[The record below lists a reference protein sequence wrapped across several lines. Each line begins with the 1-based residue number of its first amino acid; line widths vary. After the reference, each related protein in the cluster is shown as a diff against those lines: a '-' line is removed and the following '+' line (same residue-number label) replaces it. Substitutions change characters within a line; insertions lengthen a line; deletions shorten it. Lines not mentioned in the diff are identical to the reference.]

1 MASPV
6 SSGGASYGPEVGPYS
21 PAPWPCVIRAA
32 ASVQS
37 WSRETSSVREEVV
50 TSNAAK
56 WSRSWAGVVMPAWC
70 SP

>member
-6 SSGGASYGPEVGPYS
+6 SSGGASYGPDVGPYC
-21 PAPWPCVIRAA
+21 PAPWPWVIRGAA
-32 ASVQS
+32 AVQS
-37 WSRETSSVREEVV
+37 FSSDTSSAREEVV

-56 WSRSWAGVVMPAWC
+56 CSRSWAGVVMPAWW